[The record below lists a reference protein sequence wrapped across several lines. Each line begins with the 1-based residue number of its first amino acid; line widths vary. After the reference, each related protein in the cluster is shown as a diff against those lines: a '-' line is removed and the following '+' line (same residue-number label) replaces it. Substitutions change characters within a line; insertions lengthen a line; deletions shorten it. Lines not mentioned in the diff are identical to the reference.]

1 MCDFVLFIYNIEKMI
16 ETNTRNALSLRIFY
30 IENENDKSFQIKW
43 NHVNIVLPSYNHQNS
58 KTVFFRF
65 LYFHMNIFIF
75 YENSKLYLLP
85 KTQHKLFFT
94 K

>member
-1 MCDFVLFIYNIEKMI
+1 MI

-58 KTVFFRF
+58 KTVFFSF
-65 LYFHMNIFIF
+65 FVFSYEHFHI
-75 YENSKLYLLP
+75 L
-85 KTQHKLFFT
+85 
-94 K
+94 